1 MIPKVQKPACWFL
14 IRGALRPPPSISKS
28 PKRTKT
34 GEEKRKKEKGPMGA
48 LKGALKDFY
57 LSISNAQISNSLGQ
71 GRIPTN
77 RWK

>member
-1 MIPKVQKPACWFL
+1 
-14 IRGALRPPPSISKS
+14 
-28 PKRTKT
+28 
-34 GEEKRKKEKGPMGA
+34 MGA